1 MIAELV
7 AALVAK
13 YNEVAYDGGDLK
25 DTAPIYFGTA
35 PDKAPYPFT
44 SLFLPDARFD
54 FSFCSD
60 FGDFLIQFSVFDNGK
75 SPANVLLIQDAVYE
89 GFNNTPLAGLDG
101 TQLRLEPVSVNT
113 RQNEDEDGHIGVI
126 QFKLVIE
133 KVR

>member
-7 AALVAK
+7 ASLVAK

-35 PDKAPYPFT
+35 PDKSPYPFT
-44 SLFLPDARFD
+44 SLYLPDTKFD
-54 FSFCSD
+54 FTFCSD
-60 FGDFLIQFSVFDNGK
+60 LADFLIQFSVYDNGK

-89 GFNNTPLAGLDG
+89 GFNNVALAGLDG
-101 TQLRLEPVSVNT
+101 TQLTLEPVSVNT
-113 RQNEDEDGHIGVI
+113 RQNEDEDGHVGVVI
-126 QFKLVIE
+126 FKAVIE